1 MFPQEKRE
9 TYSSGS
15 YLIMKLLC
23 AEVFRMREGKTPI
36 KLASAS
42 DVSSFSYWKQSTV
55 KESFAF
61 ASRLAAQKTSL
72 GTRQTIQQGDQTDD
86 PYCIHVYV
94 RGDGLTATVVTDKEY
109 PERVAFSFLN
119 KILTDFEKQ
128 SGEGWKQVEDDA
140 KTCPPFLP
148 SILNE
153 FQNPKKADKLL
164 QIEDTLLEI
173 KEIMHKNISEVMERG
188 ETIES
193 LVEKSKDLSAASK
206 DFYRIAKKQNQCCKA
221 W

>member
-1 MFPQEKRE
+1 MGHEIVLCRDF
-9 TYSSGS
+9 S
-15 YLIMKLLC
+15 YDG
-23 AEVFRMREGKTPI
+23 RKTPI

-42 DVSSFSYWKQSTV
+42 DVSSFSYWQQSTI

-61 ASRLAAQKTSL
+61 TSRLAAQKTSL
-72 GTRQTIQQGDQTDD
+72 GMRQTIQQGDQTHE

-94 RGDGLTATVVTDKEY
+94 RGDGLAATVVADKEY
-109 PERVAFSFLN
+109 PPRVAFSFLN

-148 SILNE
+148 FILNE
-153 FQNPKKADKLL
+153 FQHPKKADKLL
-164 QIEDTLLEI
+164 QIEDTLFEI
-173 KEIMHKNISEVMERG
+173 KEIMHKNITEVMKRG
-188 ETIES
+188 ETIDS
-193 LVEKSKDLSAASK
+193 LVLKSQDLSVQSK
-206 DFYRIAKKQNQCCKA
+206 KFYHIAKKQNQCWKA